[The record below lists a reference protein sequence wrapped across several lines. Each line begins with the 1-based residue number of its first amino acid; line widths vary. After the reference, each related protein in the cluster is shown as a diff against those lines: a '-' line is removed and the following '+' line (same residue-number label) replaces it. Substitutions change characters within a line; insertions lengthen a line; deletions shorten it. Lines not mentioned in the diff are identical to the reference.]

1 MGGGVPQGS
10 VLGPTLWNILYDDLM
25 KVDLPEGVTIICYA
39 DDLATVITAESK
51 EELQMKGEV
60 TLVKVKLWL
69 TKHRLSMALKK
80 TKAIILNR
88 PRNITELVFELNHN
102 KVVPDSVVKYRGVD
116 LDRGLSFGRHT
127 ARDGK
132 GQ

>member
-1 MGGGVPQGS
+1 MGGGVPHGS

-51 EELQMKGEV
+51 EELQMKEEV

-69 TKHRLSMALKK
+69 TKQRLSMA
-80 TKAIILNR
+80 
-88 PRNITELVFELNHN
+88 
-102 KVVPDSVVKYRGVD
+102 
-116 LDRGLSFGRHT
+116 
-127 ARDGK
+127 
-132 GQ
+132 